1 MRQRFRIC
9 GGRDGARDAEVREH
23 RVIRL
28 EKNVLGFDVA
38 MDDAARVRVLQ
49 RARDL
54 ARDPHRVLHGELSF
68 AREPIAQRLAVH
80 ERHDVVERAFCF
92 AGIVRRQNVGMR
104 QACCDLDLAM
114 EPVGAD
120 GRGQIG
126 VQQLDGDLAI
136 ELGIDAQVNSR
147 HSPPTKLALDTVALT
162 KRRQCV
168 THRHHGDNHLGGRRV
183 NNTDV
188 LPPPPV

>member
-1 MRQRFRIC
+1 M
-9 GGRDGARDAEVREH
+9 
-23 RVIRL
+23 IRL

-80 ERHDVVERAFCF
+80 ERHDVIQRSFRF
-92 AGIVRRQNVGMR
+92 ARIVRGKNVRMR
-104 QACCDLDLAM
+104 QSGRDLDLAM
-114 EPVGAD
+114 EPVRAH

-136 ELGIDAQVNSR
+136 ELGIDAQVNGR